1 MSLIT
6 KREKKSRLLRC
17 NTQRLC
23 WHTNRSR
30 DLRSKLDL
38 IQRYYFIH
46 CSMRTL
52 ILKDIGKSNFLAS
65 ISLLMR
71 LNLMETKLTTRE
83 TTIWLLTF
91 TSNVSASTIGWNLE
105 MKKQESDRKS
115 PFFILRKISQVGI
128 HLLRKVLRGFRTPVL
143 LIFLRISLL
152 GKNIRPRL
160 AQMKMTSRMK
170 KV

>member
-1 MSLIT
+1 
-6 KREKKSRLLRC
+6 
-17 NTQRLC
+17 
-23 WHTNRSR
+23 
-30 DLRSKLDL
+30 
-38 IQRYYFIH
+38 
-46 CSMRTL
+46 MRTL

-91 TSNVSASTIGWNLE
+91 TSNVSAATIGWNLE

-115 PFFILRKISQVGI
+115 PFFILRKISLAGM

-143 LIFLRISLL
+143 LIFLRISQV
-152 GKNIRPRL
+152 GKIIRPRL
-160 AQMKMTSRMK
+160 GLMKMTSQMK